1 MDVISKFH
9 GTETTKIKQKNKDEI
24 IALILRPQ
32 AVNDYNI
39 RMGGVDKADLLC
51 SLNGA
56 SGKSKNG
63 STTFYLVKHQNL
75 EGHQY
80 NTTN

>member
-9 GTETTKIKQKNKDEI
+9 DTETTKIKQKNKDEI

-39 RMGGVDKADLLC
+39 YMGGVDKADLLY

-56 SGKSKNG
+56 SEKCKNG